1 VTEAEEVQKAPDGK
15 QRLPDYG
22 TERLTETLT
31 AAGHRWT
38 LVELED
44 RQSWSLFGE
53 ASGDGPAPRIGH
65 ITVGE
70 HGYLSTDRIGV
81 VRGPYTT
88 LDEAAYPLAIGSDPL
103 LTDPADLTAI
113 EPPDSVATTVPAG
126 IAPVTARPARP
137 GGTTVRTI
145 PVVRRRPKRLPVLIA
160 AAGGLV
166 LGALL
171 MRRRART
178 P

>member
-1 VTEAEEVQKAPDGK
+1 MTEAQEVQEAPTGT
-15 QRLPDYG
+15 QREPDSG
-22 TERLTETLT
+22 TERLTSTLRLD
-31 AAGHRWT
+31 GHEWR

-65 ITVGE
+65 ITIGE
-70 HGYLSTDRIGV
+70 HGYLSTDRMGV

-88 LDEAAYPLAIGSDPL
+88 LDEAAYPLAIGSDQL

-126 IAPVTARPARP
+126 IAPVTTLPARRN
-137 GGTTVRTI
+137 GTTVRTI
-145 PVVRRRPKRLPVLIA
+145 PVVSRRPKRLPVLVA

-166 LGALL
+166 LGAVL
-171 MRRRART
+171 MRRRGGT